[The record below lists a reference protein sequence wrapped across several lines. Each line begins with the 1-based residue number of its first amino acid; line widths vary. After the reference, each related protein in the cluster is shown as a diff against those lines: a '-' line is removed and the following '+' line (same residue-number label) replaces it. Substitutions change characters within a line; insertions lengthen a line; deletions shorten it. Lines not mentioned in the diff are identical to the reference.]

1 MDLAKLLVALND
13 RIEALFDRDHRI
25 GHAFFIGVTSL
36 EGLERV
42 FRRKV
47 IPLLQEYFYE
57 NWSNVRRAL
66 NDYGPG
72 DFVMSKK
79 LAQLPADGEESF
91 SDESRIAYRVNE
103 AKFPVTAYQRIYGG
117 N

>member
-1 MDLAKLLVALND
+1 VKDQD
-13 RIEALFDRDHRI
+13 
-25 GHAFFIGVTSL
+25 
-36 EGLERV
+36 GLEKV

-66 NDYGPG
+66 NDYGSG
-72 DFVMSKK
+72 DFVVSTK
-79 LAQLPADGEESF
+79 LAQLPVDGDENF
-91 SDESRIAYRVNE
+91 SDESRVVYRVN
-103 AKFPVTAYQRIYGG
+103 AAPFPVAAYQRIYDG

>member
-1 MDLAKLLVALND
+1 MEK
-13 RIEALFDRDHRI
+13 
-25 GHAFFIGVTSL
+25 
-36 EGLERV
+36 V

-66 NDYGPG
+66 NDYGTG
-72 DFVMSKK
+72 DFVSSKK
-79 LAQLPADGEESF
+79 LALLPADGEESF
-91 SDESRIAYRVNE
+91 SEESRIAYRVNE
-103 AKFPVTAYQRIYGG
+103 TKFPVSAYQHIYSA